1 MLAKARAARKPQAGA
16 FVAPH
21 GRRMASAGLDSA
33 GQVCHH
39 FQIVTARGAIME
51 VCIGYMHGKAV
62 MLELRD
68 GVVFLDNEPQPVKNV
83 TEEELTAFSEAVR
96 AIPYSTDPGYTAL
109 VNAKRAAFIV
119 NLLGRAVG
127 DECISRLTH
136 ILDHVHYDV
145 LEYLGENGDND
156 A

>member
-39 FQIVTARGAIME
+39 LQIVTARGAIME

-96 AIPYSTDPGYTAL
+96 AIPYSTDP
-109 VNAKRAAFIV
+109 VS
-119 NLLGRAVG
+119 LLGRAVG
-127 DECISRLTH
+127 DECVSRLTH

>member
-1 MLAKARAARKPQAGA
+1 
-16 FVAPH
+16 
-21 GRRMASAGLDSA
+21 
-33 GQVCHH
+33 
-39 FQIVTARGAIME
+39 ME
-51 VCIGYMHGKAV
+51 VCIAYMRGKAV

-96 AIPYSTDPGYTAL
+96 AIPYSADPGYTAL

-119 NLLGRAVG
+119 SLLGRAVG
-127 DECISRLTH
+127 DECVSRLTH

-145 LEYLGENGDND
+145 LKYLGENGDSD

>member
-1 MLAKARAARKPQAGA
+1 
-16 FVAPH
+16 
-21 GRRMASAGLDSA
+21 
-33 GQVCHH
+33 
-39 FQIVTARGAIME
+39 ME
-51 VCIGYMHGKAV
+51 VCIANMHGKAV
-62 MLELRD
+62 MLELRE
-68 GVVFLDNEPQPVKNV
+68 GVVFLDNEPQPIKNV
-83 TEEELTAFSEAVR
+83 TEEELAAFSEAVR
-96 AIPYSTDPGYTAL
+96 AIPYSTDPGYEAL

-127 DECISRLTH
+127 DECISQLTH